1 MKIFVLILTL
11 FTASIAFSQTEAEKL
26 RDDLKKLDAL
36 HDSLMPKYWTVTSLF
51 GLSGSQTSF
60 VNWAAGGRNNIAV
73 LGFIDFSAIYQKRRL
88 KWSNDVKLALGGMYY
103 TDSLGKVQGLQKT
116 DDRIDLATSI
126 GYEFKPHWFA
136 TAIGGFRTFDSYRFI
151 DQYISSERIGSWH

>member
-1 MKIFVLILTL
+1 MKIIILFLAL
-11 FTASIAFSQTEAEKL
+11 FTGSLVFSQTDPEKL

-36 HDSLMPKYWTVTSLF
+36 EDSLMPKYWTVTSLF
-51 GLSGSQTSF
+51 GLSGSQTAF

-73 LGFIDFSAIYQKRRL
+73 LSFVDFSAIYQKRRI

-103 TDSLGKVQGLQKT
+103 TDSTGKAQGLQKT

-126 GYEFKPHWFA
+126 GYEFKKHWF
-136 TAIGGFRTFDSYRFI
+136 
-151 DQYISSERIGSWH
+151 